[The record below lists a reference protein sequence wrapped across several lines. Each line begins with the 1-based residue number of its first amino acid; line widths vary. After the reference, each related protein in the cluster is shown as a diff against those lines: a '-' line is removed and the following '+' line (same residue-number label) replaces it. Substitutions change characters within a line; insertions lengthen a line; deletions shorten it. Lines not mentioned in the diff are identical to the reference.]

1 MKMLQSLSAIAGKY
15 FAVWVI
21 LIALLA
27 FFFPAVFLGFG
38 GYITILLGVVMFGM
52 GLTLKPVDFK
62 IIAKSPLPVVIGVAA
77 QFLVMPF
84 AAFAIA
90 YLLKLPPELAA
101 GLVLLGCV
109 PGGTAS
115 NVMVYLA
122 KGNLALSVAMT
133 SLSTLMAPIMT
144 PLLLLLLAGQWL
156 PVNPV
161 SMFLSIIQVII
172 IPIVLGILVQRIF
185 PKVVARSISVVPLI
199 SVGAILIIVSAVTA
213 ANAQNVIS
221 SGFIVFL
228 AVFLHNSFGLV
239 LGYLTA
245 MAMGLNETDRR
256 AISLEVGM
264 QNSGLGV
271 ALATAHFSPLA
282 ALPSVWAAIWHNISG
297 PILATIWSKKEAVP
311 ADSTDSELASRVKPA
326 INPGTK

>member
-1 MKMLQSLSAIAGKY
+1 MKLLESLSAVAGKY
-15 FAVWVI
+15 FAFWVI

-27 FFFPAVFLGFG
+27 FLVPDAFLGFG
-38 GYITILLGVVMFGM
+38 TYITILLGVVMFGM
-52 GLTLKPVDFK
+52 GLTLKPVDFR
-62 IIAKSPLPVVIGVAA
+62 IVLTRPLPVFIGVAA
-77 QFLVMPF
+77 QFLIMPL

-156 PVNPV
+156 PVDPLA
-161 SMFLSIIQVII
+161 MFKSIVQVII
-172 IPIVLGILVQRIF
+172 IPIALGFLVQRFF
-185 PKVVARSISVVPLI
+185 PRAVEKSITIVPLI
-199 SVGAILIIVSAVTA
+199 SVAAILIIVSAVTA

-228 AVFLHNSFGLV
+228 AVFLHNGFGLL

-245 MAMGLNETDRR
+245 KSMGLNENDRR

-282 ALPSVWAAIWHNISG
+282 ALPSVWGAIWHNISG
-297 PILATIWSKKEAVP
+297 PILATIWAKKPTGPVEAGAEIQSKAKN
-311 ADSTDSELASRVKPA
+311 A
-326 INPGTK
+326 IQPE

>member
-1 MKMLQSLSAIAGKY
+1 MKVLQSISAVAGKY

-27 FFFPAVFLGFG
+27 FFFPAAFLGFG
-38 GYITILLGVVMFGM
+38 SYITILLGVVMFGM

-62 IIAKSPLPVVIGVAA
+62 IIFKSPLPVVIGVAA
-77 QFLVMPF
+77 QFLIMPF

-90 YLLKLPPELAA
+90 YVLKLPPELAA

-133 SLSTLMAPIMT
+133 SLSTLLAPVMT

-161 SMFLSIIQVII
+161 SMFLSIVQVII
-172 IPIVLGILVQRIF
+172 IPIALGILVQRFF
-185 PKVVARSISVVPLI
+185 PKAVAKSVTIVPLI
-199 SVGAILIIVSAVTA
+199 SVAAILIIVSAVTA

-228 AVFLHNSFGLV
+228 AVFLHNGFGLL

-282 ALPSVWAAIWHNISG
+282 ALPSVWGAIWHNISG
-297 PILATIWSKKEAVP
+297 PILATIWSKKS
-311 ADSTDSELASRVKPA
+311 ADKKEVVGVDRGVEVKPW
-326 INPGTK
+326 KV

>member
-1 MKMLQSLSAIAGKY
+1 MKIMQSISAIAGKY
-15 FAVWVI
+15 FAFWVI

-27 FFFPAVFLGFG
+27 FFFPAAFLGFG
-38 GYITILLGVVMFGM
+38 SYITILLGVVMFGM

-62 IIAKSPLPVVIGVAA
+62 IIFKSPLPVIIGVAA
-77 QFLVMPF
+77 QFLIMPLV
-84 AAFAIA
+84 AFGIA
-90 YLLKLPPELAA
+90 YLLKLPAELAA
-101 GLVLLGCV
+101 GLVLLGSV

-161 SMFLSIIQVII
+161 SMFLSIVQVII
-172 IPIVLGILVQRIF
+172 IPIALGILVQRFF
-185 PKVVARSISVVPLI
+185 PKAVAKSISIVPLI
-199 SVGAILIIVSAVTA
+199 SVAAILIIVSAVTA

-228 AVFLHNSFGLV
+228 AVFLHNGFGLL

-282 ALPSVWAAIWHNISG
+282 ALPSVWGAIWHNISG
-297 PILATIWSKKEAVP
+297 PILATIWSKKS
-311 ADSTDSELASRVKPA
+311 ADEKEVANVDRVIEVKPWKA
-326 INPGTK
+326 

>member
-1 MKMLQSLSAIAGKY
+1 MKVLQSISAVAGKY

-27 FFFPAVFLGFG
+27 FFFPAAFLGFG
-38 GYITILLGVVMFGM
+38 SYITILLGVVMFGM

-62 IIAKSPLPVVIGVAA
+62 IIIKSPLPVVIGVAA
-77 QFLVMPF
+77 QFLIMPF

-90 YLLKLPPELAA
+90 YVLKLPPELAA

-133 SLSTLMAPIMT
+133 SLSTLLAPVMT

-161 SMFLSIIQVII
+161 SMFLSIVQVII
-172 IPIVLGILVQRIF
+172 IPIALGILVQRFF
-185 PKVVARSISVVPLI
+185 PKAVAKSVTIVPLI
-199 SVGAILIIVSAVTA
+199 SVAAILIIVSAVTA

-228 AVFLHNSFGLV
+228 AVFLHNGFGLL

-282 ALPSVWAAIWHNISG
+282 ALPSVWGAIWHNISG
-297 PILATIWSKKEAVP
+297 PILATIWSKKS
-311 ADSTDSELASRVKPA
+311 ADKKEVTRVDRGVEVKPWKA
-326 INPGTK
+326 

>member
-1 MKMLQSLSAIAGKY
+1 MKMLESLSLFAGKY

-27 FFFPAVFLGFG
+27 FFIPEAFLGFG
-38 GYITILLGVVMFGM
+38 SYITILLGVVMFGM

-62 IIAKSPLPVVIGVAA
+62 IVLTRPLPVVIGVAA
-77 QFLVMPF
+77 QFLIMPF

-156 PVNPV
+156 PVDPLA
-161 SMFLSIIQVII
+161 MFQSIVQVII
-172 IPIVLGILVQRIF
+172 IPIALGFLVQRFF
-185 PKVVARSISVVPLI
+185 PGVVKKGITIVPLI
-199 SVGAILIIVSAVTA
+199 SVAAILIIVSAVTA

-228 AVFLHNSFGLV
+228 AVFLHNGFGLL

-245 MAMGLNETDRR
+245 MAMGLSENDRR

-282 ALPSVWAAIWHNISG
+282 ALPSVWGAIWHNISG
-297 PILATIWSKKEAVP
+297 PILATVWSKKPTTGPQAAHTARTGSVP
-311 ADSTDSELASRVKPA
+311 AGIKAGK
-326 INPGTK
+326 

>member
-1 MKMLQSLSAIAGKY
+1 MKILQSLSAIAGKY

-21 LIALLA
+21 LAALLA
-27 FFFPAVFLGFG
+27 FFLPEAFIGFG
-38 GYITILLGVVMFGM
+38 VYITILLGIVMFGM

-62 IIAKSPLPVVIGVAA
+62 IIVKSPLPVVIGVAA

-84 AAFAIA
+84 AAFGIA
-90 YLLKLPPELAA
+90 YLLNLPPELAA

-161 SMFLSIIQVII
+161 DMFMSIIQVII
-172 IPIVLGILVQRIF
+172 VPIALGFLVQRIL
-185 PKVVARSISVVPLI
+185 PKVVAKSISVVPLI
-199 SVGAILIIVSAVTA
+199 SVAAILIIVSAVTA

-221 SGFIVFL
+221 SGFIVFF
-228 AVFLHNSFGLV
+228 AVFLHNGFGLV

-282 ALPSVWAAIWHNISG
+282 ALPSVWGAIWHNISG
-297 PILATIWSKKEAVP
+297 PILATIWSKKPAVGNRDTNVERVP
-311 ADSTDSELASRVKPA
+311 EVKPWNA
-326 INPGTK
+326 

>member
-1 MKMLQSLSAIAGKY
+1 MKSLQSISSIAGKY

-21 LIALLA
+21 LAALLA
-27 FFFPAVFLGFG
+27 FFLPEAFVGFG
-38 GYITILLGVVMFGM
+38 AYITILLGVVMFGM

-62 IIAKSPLPVVIGVAA
+62 IIIKSPLPVIVGVST
-77 QFLVMPF
+77 QFLVMPL

-144 PLLLLLLAGQWL
+144 PLILLMLAGQWL
-156 PVNPV
+156 PINPV
-161 SMFLSIIQVII
+161 SMFMSIIQVII
-172 IPIVLGILVQRIF
+172 IPIALGILVSRIF
-185 PKVVARSISVVPLI
+185 PKVVAKSISVVPLI
-199 SVGAILIIVSAVTA
+199 SVAAILIIVSAVTA

-221 SGFIVFL
+221 SGLIVFL

-297 PILATIWSKKEAVP
+297 PILATIWSKKPTVQEKSAKV
-311 ADSTDSELASRVKPA
+311 DLASEAKPGEA
-326 INPGTK
+326 